1 MKSNPQLDKG
11 NFTFTE
17 VEDYPYFTRTAFNN
31 GIAGYVEYLD
41 SSHLIPKGCL
51 AVGMIGMQ
59 FFYMD
64 KDFYAGQFTKRA
76 IPKSFALNRRLAL
89 FFTSLLNR
97 FASIFQSV
105 LVRNF
110 ESTFYEQ
117 NVTLPVR
124 DGEID
129 FDFIEEFVAELEATR
144 LAELE
149 AYLEATG
156 LRDYT
161 LTPPEIEALNK
172 FDSLT
177 WRQYR
182 IGDLFKKLDGK
193 KATKKNVRKYRDQE
207 FCVPVVYCK
216 FGDNGIM
223 YWGRKNEFATHK
235 NAISV
240 IYNGAIA
247 AGKVYAQKEPT
258 GILAE
263 SYFIALRNERRDHD
277 LNLFLSTTMEKVL
290 YPKYSRD
297 FLATWA
303 GKVENDL
310 ILLPAVNNGEI
321 DYEFIPPFI
330 SGLKKLA
337 IKDVVDFA
345 DRRIAATEQAIAS

>member
-1 MKSNPQLDKG
+1 M
-11 NFTFTE
+11 
-17 VEDYPYFTRTAFNN
+17 NN
-31 GIAGYVEYLD
+31 GIAGYVEYLND
-41 SSHLIPKGCL
+41 THLIPKGCL
-51 AVGMIGMQ
+51 AVGMIAMK
-59 FFYMD
+59 FFYME

-76 IPKSFALNRRLAL
+76 IPKNFCLNRRLAS
-89 FFTSLLNR
+89 FFTTLLNR
-97 FASIFQSV
+97 FAPVFQSV

-110 ESTFYEQ
+110 ESTFSEQ
-117 NVTLPVR
+117 TVTLPTKN
-124 DGEID
+124 GEID

-161 LTPPEIEALNK
+161 LTPPEIEALAR
-172 FDSLT
+172 FDSLD
-177 WRQYR
+177 WHQHR
-182 IGDLFKKLDGK
+182 IGNLFEKLGGK
-193 KATKKNVRKYRDQE
+193 KAAKKNVRKYQNCE
-207 FCVPVVYCK
+207 FSVPVVYCK

-223 YWGRKNEFATHK
+223 YWGRSNDFTTHE

-263 SYFIALRNERRDHD
+263 SYFIVPRDTRRDHN
-277 LNLFLSTTMEKVL
+277 LNLFFSAALEKVL

-297 FLATWA
+297 YLATWA

-310 ILLPAVNNGEI
+310 VSLPDSLFGEI
-321 DYEFIPPFI
+321 DYAFI
-330 SGLKKLA
+330 SVFISALKKLA
-337 IKDVVDFA
+337 IKDVVEYA
-345 DRRIAATEQAIAS
+345 DRRIAATREIIDS

>member
-1 MKSNPQLDKG
+1 MGYSLLPALNDG
-11 NFTFTE
+11 NSLSCSDTTLGAETMFYQKQSFIGYQHIQHLVPKLERFNRSIAFMLISASHIATE
-17 VEDYPYFTRTAFNN
+17 K
-31 GIAGYVEYLD
+31 AGYSY
-41 SSHLIPKGCL
+41 
-51 AVGMIGMQ
+51 
-59 FFYMD
+59 
-64 KDFYAGQFTKRA
+64 GQKFNRDAMRNTK
-76 IPKSFALNRRLAL
+76 IK
-89 FFTSLLNR
+89 
-97 FASIFQSV
+97 
-105 LVRNF
+105 
-110 ESTFYEQ
+110 
-117 NVTLPVR
+117 LPVR